1 MEHQPTFVQFPHPG
15 REHQPD
21 RQDGTRNRK
30 DRKSWNRGEHKRTFV
45 KHPGR
50 YVDPDT
56 RQLREDELVFW
67 CEWEPEAE
75 LIPTNHQRLHEGPRF
90 LYEPY
95 YVLPESYQGL
105 QNTDPFVFGDQ
116 FYYTWCKQKTN
127 HGTSRTQ
134 LAWLEI
140 GSLILF
146 GSRLNWKFVLDTVF
160 VVDRWI
166 DHDRENYKQVLKN
179 QIPQAYADITIASA
193 YQEPFPGSKVC
204 GSSYV
209 DPQSNE
215 SNCGPGLFPNRLYF
229 GAMYDR
235 PYAGMY
241 SFFPCL
247 PYGAQPNGFARPQIT
262 LPDVITDGLNQSFK
276 TTSLDQNTI
285 TSLWNNIVDQVDSQ
299 GLMLGV
305 WAAMPERRDSSG
317 SKPIHKE
324 NPGGFHC

>member
-21 RQDGTRNRK
+21 RKDGKLDGKNG
-30 DRKSWNRGEHKRTFV
+30 KSWNRGAHKRTFV
-45 KHPGR
+45 KNPGR

-67 CEWEPEAE
+67 CEWEPEAD
-75 LIPTNHQRLHEGPRF
+75 LVQTIDSPSPVGPNHIF
-90 LYEPY
+90 EPY
-95 YVLPESYQGL
+95 YVMPESYQGL

-127 HGTSRTQ
+127 YGRSRTQ
-134 LAWLEI
+134 LACLEI

-166 DHDRENYKQVLKN
+166 DHERENYKQVLKRE
-179 QIPQAYADITIASA
+179 IPQAYAEVTIAPA
-193 YQEPFPGSKVC
+193 YQEHFPGSKVC
-204 GSSYV
+204 GSSKA
-209 DPQSNE
+209 DPDME
-215 SNCGPGLFPNRLYF
+215 ASNCGPGLPNRLYF
-229 GAMYDR
+229 GATYDR

-247 PYGAQPNGFARPQIT
+247 PYGTHSNGFARPQIT

-276 TTSLDQNTI
+276 ATSLDQSTI

-299 GLMLGV
+299 GVMLGV
-305 WAAMPERRDSSG
+305 WAAMPERRDGSG
-317 SKPIHKE
+317 SKPIPKE
-324 NPGGFHC
+324 NLRGFHC